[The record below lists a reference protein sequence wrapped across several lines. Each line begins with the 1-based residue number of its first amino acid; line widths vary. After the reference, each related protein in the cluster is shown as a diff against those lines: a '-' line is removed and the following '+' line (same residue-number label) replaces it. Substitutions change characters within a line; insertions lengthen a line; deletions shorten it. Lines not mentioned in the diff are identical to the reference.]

1 MSAATALGYFFVWLV
16 ASLPFAI
23 LIGKSIHTGG
33 KNADME

>member
-23 LIGKSIHTGG
+23 VVGKSIHIGG
-33 KNADME
+33 RDANME

>member
-23 LIGKSIHTGG
+23 VVGKSIHFGDCDG
-33 KNADME
+33 DME